1 MTGRFLIPLLA
12 ACLLAGCEPSGP
24 VTTKGV
30 LTRNPADPPLPPP
43 PPGAQQ
49 AESTQR
55 AAAPADTSQQVAQ
68 AAPAETPTGDS
79 PIEPAGSS
87 STSNS
92 SSDSTAPAKRYIRL
106 SVGLALPQTLPDG
119 TQVGVSVDYK
129 LLGSLK
135 PSAKYLWVVQS
146 AKNEVTMEVKLS
158 QQGGNL
164 ANFLPYEIR
173 PEHGPF
179 KARIDEVTTSGSRVC
194 VSNVEPLQ

>member
-1 MTGRFLIPLLA
+1 LLA
-12 ACLLAGCEPSGP
+12 ALAGCEQNGP

-30 LTRNPADPPLPPP
+30 LTRNPANPPLPPP
-43 PPGAQQ
+43 PPGSQKT
-49 AESTQR
+49 ESTQR
-55 AAAPADTSQQVAQ
+55 AATPADASQQVSTDAGS
-68 AAPAETPTGDS
+68 AESPPADS
-79 PIEPAGSS
+79 PPAASPPESTTSS
-87 STSNS
+87 SS
-92 SSDSTAPAKRYIRL
+92 AAEPAKRYIRL

-129 LLGSLK
+129 ILGSLK